1 MQSYEPSSGF
11 LSFHM
16 TQAET
21 ALTAKHHLIKMGS
34 KKLSEFVHETG
45 TVEIPGRYG
54 DDQLLGLARIVIGQQ
69 LSNQAARSI
78 WNRLQIRFADRSKL
92 IEALSDIQ
100 TQDTGLSTSKKRTL
114 ATIFD
119 LGECWIDSLQ
129 KVPEKTRREAML
141 AVTGLGPWTVS
152 MWELFVLKSPDQWA
166 DNDLILNRIST
177 EFAADAKLER
187 HKLIE
192 NTAPFRSYF
201 ALYCWRFN
209 DSKK

>member
-1 MQSYEPSSGF
+1 MI
-11 LSFHM
+11 
-16 TQAET
+16 QAET
-21 ALTAKHHLIKMGS
+21 AITAKYHLVKMGS

-45 TVEIPGRYG
+45 TVEIPERYG
-54 DDQLLGLARIVIGQQ
+54 DDKLLGLARIVIGQQ

-78 WNRLQIRFADRSKL
+78 WDRLQIRFADRSKL

-100 TQDTGLSTSKKRTL
+100 TQDTGLSASKKRTL
-114 ATIFD
+114 ATVFN
-119 LGECWIDSLQ
+119 LGERWIDNLQ
-129 KVPEKTRREAML
+129 KAPEKERKEAML

-177 EFAADAKLER
+177 ELAADAQLER

-192 NTAPFRSYF
+192 KAAPFRSYF

-209 DSKK
+209 DLQKLKLKDFIK